1 MQGNRM
7 CLEAA
12 DFVSDTSLGCMVV
25 QGFQGSRR
33 ATVTAENRSG
43 SVIHAWSTDVP
54 DLSVIQVDNQQA
66 TGLVWV
72 TILGTSIGNMVS
84 KGLTPEKC
92 TRFEAMEW
100 VSDTFIRKLRLYIY
114 VV

>member
-1 MQGNRM
+1 
-7 CLEAA
+7 
-12 DFVSDTSLGCMVV
+12 
-25 QGFQGSRR
+25 
-33 ATVTAENRSG
+33 
-43 SVIHAWSTDVP
+43 VIHAWSTDVP
-54 DLSVIQVDNQQA
+54 DLRVIQVDNQQA